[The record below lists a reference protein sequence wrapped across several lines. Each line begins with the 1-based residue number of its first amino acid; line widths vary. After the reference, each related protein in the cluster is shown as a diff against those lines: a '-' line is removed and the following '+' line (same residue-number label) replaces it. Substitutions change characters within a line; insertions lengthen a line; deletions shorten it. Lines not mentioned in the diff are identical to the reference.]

1 MSFIFLLCMTP
12 DYWLPP
18 STPTSPVLSYLKLSW
33 AAQRAWL
40 CVTPCQVLLETVRWQ
55 PPSLSAAPC
64 PLRGWGGAIALHPP
78 APQRCDRKA
87 WLAVTRPRWGGTLR
101 RGEETRKR
109 EGTQVVSEQLHGGV
123 ILSIQQDLKSG
134 WGWWGW
140 GSVCVYVCVP
150 GGSMTLPRVFCW
162 DILRTWYG
170 DSDGPGW
177 GWMDWSGKRWRR
189 TFVRKKAAAVSLPCG
204 THPTTCRVQI
214 IV

>member
-1 MSFIFLLCMTP
+1 MHDPRLLPASFHP
-12 DYWLPP
+12 
-18 STPTSPVLSYLKLSW
+18 PTSPVLSYLKLSW

-87 WLAVTRPRWGGTLR
+87 WLAVTRPRWRGTLR

-140 GSVCVYVCVP
+140 GSVCVCVR
-150 GGSMTLPRVFCW
+150 PRW
-162 DILRTWYG
+162 KHDPSSGILLGHITYMVRWQRWPWMRL
-170 DSDGPGW
+170 DGLVGE
-177 GWMDWSGKRWRR
+177 K
-189 TFVRKKAAAVSLPCG
+189 VA
-204 THPTTCRVQI
+204 
-214 IV
+214 